1 MQDQDRKP
9 GDHSPR
15 PHAVRPGATLCMA
28 LTALALLSGCK
39 EQKPGTVAADAT
51 TTGRIRTLAEQAIR
65 TTGAKGAGMQFRGV
79 QVYDQALPGHW
90 AVCGQVAPFAD
101 DPNIFVPF
109 VSVLTPPG
117 GRSKSYQVEQH
128 VGTST
133 AEADGVYLALVGF
146 CYEKGGPAP
155 GPIGSVAPMPPLPDT
170 VADPSRRPAASA
182 PPAPPAVPAS
192 RPVPAAAPPATAD
205 APPVA
210 AASVPA
216 SGSVTMRQNANI
228 HAAPHGPSV
237 RVVPQGTVMRI
248 FATASGG
255 WYQVGDTAPWGWV
268 HDSMVERH

>member
-1 MQDQDRKP
+1 M
-9 GDHSPR
+9 
-15 PHAVRPGATLCMA
+15 ACALLTTLA
-28 LTALALLSGCK
+28 PLSGCK
-39 EQKPGTVAADAT
+39 QQRTGPVAADAT
-51 TTGRIRTLAEQAIR
+51 ATGRIRALAEQAIR

-79 QVYDQALPGHW
+79 QVYEQALPGHW

-155 GPIGSVAPMPPLPDT
+155 GPVGSVAPMPPLPDT
-170 VADPSRRPAASA
+170 VPDPSRRPAASA
-182 PPAPPAVPAS
+182 PPAPPAVPPAVPPS
-192 RPVPAAAPPATAD
+192 RPMPAAAPPATAD
-205 APPVA
+205 ALPDA
-210 AASVPA
+210 GAFLPA

-228 HAAPHGPSV
+228 HASPHGPSV

-268 HDSMVERH
+268 HDSMLERH